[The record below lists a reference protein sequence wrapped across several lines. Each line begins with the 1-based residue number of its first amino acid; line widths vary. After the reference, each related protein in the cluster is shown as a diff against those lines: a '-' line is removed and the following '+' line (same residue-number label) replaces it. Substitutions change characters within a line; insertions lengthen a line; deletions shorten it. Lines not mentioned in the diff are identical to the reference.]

1 MKGTNGYLSADEW
14 PLLPFYGVMSIV
26 YFLYAVGWLV
36 ASAMQWRDLLR
47 IQFWIGGVLFLGM
60 LEKAVFYAEY
70 QSINSTGRSV
80 KSAILLAELIS
91 CLKRTLARML
101 VIIVSLGFGIVK

>member
-1 MKGTNGYLSADEW
+1 MKGQHGYLSADEE
-14 PLLPFYGVMSIV
+14 PLLPFYGLMSMV

-47 IQFWIGGVLFLGM
+47 IQFWIGGVIFLGM
-60 LEKAVFYAEY
+60 LENAVFYAEF
-70 QSINSTGRSV
+70 QSINSSGVSV
-80 KSAILLAELIS
+80 KGALLAAELIS